1 MVNWPSLGISCGQNM
16 PRRGFKQ
23 GFRRVVA
30 LRLAGGGL
38 PPRVAAEPRGE
49 QHLGGLFASLQG
61 LSRCLDS
68 S

>member
-1 MVNWPSLGISCGQNM
+1 MSK
-16 PRRGFKQ
+16 RGFKQ

-38 PPRVAAEPRGE
+38 PPRVAAEPCGE